1 MIERSSVKPL
11 QFLLQPACA
20 SFKRRA
26 DLMAHQYYLGE
37 PAASVLSNKGR
48 LNWRPFPREISM
60 EHGSAQP
67 DASRMSLRTFTVPHL
82 RGPSSDPSVA
92 AISSQ
97 FSTVQFTRFIQP
109 WELMHV

>member
-37 PAASVLSNKGR
+37 PAASVLTNKGR

-60 EHGSAQP
+60 EHGSACLLSERTLKP
-67 DASRMSLRTFTVPHL
+67 ESPAEVMGFSEIWPYDRSRMR
-82 RGPSSDPSVA
+82 RG
-92 AISSQ
+92 
-97 FSTVQFTRFIQP
+97 
-109 WELMHV
+109 